1 MNLEPKTRG
10 FRVFSFFLEMIT
22 MSRQGPSPE
31 LVDRK
36 LFLAETRA
44 LHHSGGVTYRSRN
57 LGLVFF
63 FLCRATQIGI
73 C

>member
-31 LVDRK
+31 LVERT

-44 LHHSGGVTYRSRN
+44 LDHSGEVGV
-57 LGLVFF
+57 G
-63 FLCRATQIGI
+63 G
-73 C
+73 